1 MDNDTDKPKFGG
13 VVAFGLAHVVCCGG
27 LLLVA
32 TGAMSGVG
40 AWLLE
45 GGLTWLLLAIVL
57 GLAAGFLVLRRRRRR
72 RTEPSDET
80 RQSQARHS

>member
-1 MDNDTDKPKFGG
+1 MDSDTDKPKFGG

-27 LLLVA
+27 LFLVA

-57 GLAAGFLVLRRRRRR
+57 GLAAGFLVLRRRRPRL
-72 RTEPSDET
+72 TEPSDET